1 MTCDLAAADSIDA
14 EFQKARPGAE
24 SVLRGVG
31 NAATGS
37 PAWSKGNLALAD
49 LQNIRARL
57 GKVLAPAEQ
66 AYVTDTQNH
75 AQIDARD
82 GVQNRPEG
90 AKLSSCY
97 AHIDS
102 LASAEDEEI
111 NRLHTMLP
119 D

>member
-24 SVLRGVG
+24 SLLRGVG